1 MRGDRPDPTASTALC
16 SVFTPH
22 ARGSTQIAWA
32 TDIRLQVYP
41 ACAGID
47 PHTAPSAAVRTSL
60 PRMRGDRPYK
70 VEQDYVKKRFTPHAR
85 GSTAGS
91 HWPRTRP
98 QVYPAC
104 AGIDPSGTHRW
115 STLKRLPR
123 MRGDRPRPE
132 GTRASGKRFTP
143 HARGSTVNSTRSS
156 AASYVYPA
164 CAGIDRVFF
173 TVSKFSSRLPRMRG
187 DRPTEPIEWFR
198 LIVFTPHTR
207 GQIAVRR
214 V

>member
-1 MRGDRPDPTASTALC
+1 MRGDRPLYPPFVSNVL
-16 SVFTPH
+16 VFTPH
-22 ARGSTQIAWA
+22 ARGSTLLWHEGSAGA
-32 TDIRLQVYP
+32 RVYP

-47 PHTAPSAAVRTSL
+47 REKGRGKSLFSCL
-60 PRMRGDRPYK
+60 PRMRGDRPL
-70 VEQDYVKKRFTPHAR
+70 Q
-85 GSTAGS
+85 G
-91 HWPRTRP
+91 
-98 QVYPAC
+98 
-104 AGIDPSGTHRW
+104 PSPT
-115 STLKRLPR
+115 S
-123 MRGDRPRPE
+123 
-132 GTRASGKRFTP
+132 RAQFTP

>member
-1 MRGDRPDPTASTALC
+1 
-16 SVFTPH
+16 
-22 ARGSTQIAWA
+22 A

-91 HWPRTRP
+91 HWPGTRP

-115 STLKRLPR
+115 STLK
-123 MRGDRPRPE
+123 
-132 GTRASGKRFTP
+132 
-143 HARGSTVNSTRSS
+143 
-156 AASYVYPA
+156 
-164 CAGIDRVFF
+164 
-173 TVSKFSSRLPRMRG
+173 RLPRMRG

>member
-1 MRGDRPDPTASTALC
+1 MYSCLPRMRGDRPCYGMKDQQEH
-16 SVFTPH
+16 VFTPH
-22 ARGSTQIAWA
+22 ARGSTIP
-32 TDIRLQVYP
+32 TIERGVGKHVYP

-47 PHTAPSAAVRTSL
+47 LDNLSVRSATSCL
-60 PRMRGDRPYK
+60 PRMRGDRPL
-70 VEQDYVKKRFTPHAR
+70 Q
-85 GSTAGS
+85 G
-91 HWPRTRP
+91 
-98 QVYPAC
+98 
-104 AGIDPSGTHRW
+104 PSPT
-115 STLKRLPR
+115 S
-123 MRGDRPRPE
+123 
-132 GTRASGKRFTP
+132 RAQFTP